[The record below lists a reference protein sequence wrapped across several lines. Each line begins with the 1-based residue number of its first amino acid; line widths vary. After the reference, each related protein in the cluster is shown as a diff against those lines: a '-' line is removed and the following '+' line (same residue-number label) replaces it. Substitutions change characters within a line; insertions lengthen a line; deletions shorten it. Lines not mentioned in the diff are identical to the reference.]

1 MKNQTIQ
8 KALENEKN
16 INKAIIADQ
25 EQLMNILYILEYK
38 GINVEKIIAEFN
50 ENNYDNPNQYK
61 KKIVKA
67 EDDFDVSG
75 SFHSSK
81 FSDMTLSSFYLTEYN
96 YKNIKKK
103 KKNNENK
110 NNNNNQNNN
119 NNNNQNN
126 NNNNEKKVE
135 KIEIKKIITRNGS
148 QKNNLNNDNKKSNTV
163 NINNNNNININNN
176 FNNNN
181 AYNSNNVNNKRNENK
196 NKNLDIKIYNSNTN
210 RNSGKIKPENNNNKL
225 LIQRMLKKTSRKNS
239 AIGSQFTSGLKP

>member
-96 YKNIKKK
+96 YKNIEKEKKIMKIKIIIIIKIIIKIIIMKKK
-103 KKNNENK
+103 LKKSK
-110 NNNNNQNNN
+110 L
-119 NNNNQNN
+119 
-126 NNNNEKKVE
+126 KKLLQE
-135 KIEIKKIITRNGS
+135 MDLKKII
-148 QKNNLNNDNKKSNTV
+148 
-163 NINNNNNININNN
+163 
-176 FNNNN
+176 
-181 AYNSNNVNNKRNENK
+181 
-196 NKNLDIKIYNSNTN
+196 
-210 RNSGKIKPENNNNKL
+210 
-225 LIQRMLKKTSRKNS
+225 
-239 AIGSQFTSGLKP
+239 

>member
-1 MKNQTIQ
+1 MNDILKNFIPKKKNNLNNKNNINCIINTFNLTSKNDIKNESNPNINSFEDFEKKLKKLKVENEKLNKIILEKNEKIKFLEIENKKILMKNQTIQ

-96 YKNIKKK
+96 YKNIEKEKKK
-103 KKNNENK
+103 
-110 NNNNNQNNN
+110 
-119 NNNNQNN
+119 
-126 NNNNEKKVE
+126 
-135 KIEIKKIITRNGS
+135 
-148 QKNNLNNDNKKSNTV
+148 
-163 NINNNNNININNN
+163 
-176 FNNNN
+176 
-181 AYNSNNVNNKRNENK
+181 
-196 NKNLDIKIYNSNTN
+196 
-210 RNSGKIKPENNNNKL
+210 
-225 LIQRMLKKTSRKNS
+225 
-239 AIGSQFTSGLKP
+239 

>member
-96 YKNIKKK
+96 YKNIEKEKS
-103 KKNNENK
+103 KN

-119 NNNNQNN
+119 Q

-148 QKNNLNNDNKKSNTV
+148 QKNNLSNDNKKSNTV
-163 NINNNNNININNN
+163 NINNNNNNNINI
-176 FNNNN
+176 NNNN
-181 AYNSNNVNNKRNENK
+181 AYNSNNVNNKRNDNK